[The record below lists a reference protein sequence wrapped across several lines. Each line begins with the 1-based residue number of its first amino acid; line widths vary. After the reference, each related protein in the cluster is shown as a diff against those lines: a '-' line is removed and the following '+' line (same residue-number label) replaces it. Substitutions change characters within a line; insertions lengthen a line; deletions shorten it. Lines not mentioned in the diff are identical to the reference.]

1 MPLDKRK
8 WRLIWPLQ
16 QSIAREGLITLL
28 LLVGLILAGATI
40 GIQTVL
46 LGLVFG
52 LPSGFLLMRF
62 IARRT
67 EPLTAAH
74 RTHEPVLAALDSA
87 IRTARRRVS
96 TTACIVMQIDDFNIL
111 SDRFN
116 ECAPDEVTR
125 HTMSRLKK
133 ILRHGDQIFE
143 IDEGSF
149 CIVLRPSKRLT
160 QSAAM
165 RLCDRL
171 RATLE
176 EPFALG
182 SSTICLTACV
192 GHCLDSQQ
200 VQSTG
205 RALLNAANLALD
217 EARRL
222 GPSSCRGYAPDM
234 KHLGACPT
242 IAGDDLTRALERG
255 EFQPWFQP
263 QISTDTGALSGVEA
277 LARWHHPK
285 RGILGPSEFLPLMEQ
300 TGRLETLGREML
312 RQSLEVLDRW
322 DKDGLLVPRVG
333 LNLTPSELR
342 YPAIADHIAWE
353 LDRHGV
359 APDRLAIEVLEN
371 VVVQSADDTVVHN
384 INALAKLGCLI
395 DLDDFGTGHASLSS
409 LRGLA
414 VGRLKIDRSFVTGI
428 DTNRDQQ
435 RMVSA
440 ILSMS
445 ERLGLDTLAEGVET
459 AGEHAM
465 LAQLGC
471 GFVQGFGIGHPMP
484 PEQMP
489 VWIAQHNLRIAQ
501 VPSITHNTG

>member
-1 MPLDKRK
+1 MPLEKHK
-8 WRLIWPLQ
+8 WRFAWATQP
-16 QSIAREGLITLL
+16 SFAREGVITLL
-28 LLVGLILAGATI
+28 LLAGLALASITVGA
-40 GIQTVL
+40 QTVL

-52 LPSGFLLMRF
+52 LPAGFLVVRL
-62 IARRT
+62 IAERT
-67 EPLTAAH
+67 RLSTPDANT
-74 RTHEPVLAALDSA
+74 REPVLTALDSA
-87 IRTARRRVS
+87 IRTARRRS
-96 TTACIVMQIDDFNIL
+96 SQTACIILQIDDFDGL
-111 SDRFN
+111 SDRFGQS
-116 ECAPDEVTR
+116 APDDTAR
-125 HTMSRLKK
+125 HTVSRLKN

-143 IDEGSF
+143 MHLGKF

-160 QSAAM
+160 QGATM

-176 EPFALG
+176 EPFSLG
-182 SSTICLTACV
+182 SSTVCLTACV
-192 GHCLDSQQ
+192 GHCLDSQMA
-200 VQSTG
+200 QSTG
-205 RALLNAANLALD
+205 RALITAADLALD
-217 EARRL
+217 EARRH

-234 KHLGACPT
+234 KRLGACPS
-242 IAGDDLTRALERG
+242 IAGDDLAHGLERG
-255 EFQPWFQP
+255 EFRPWFQP
-263 QISTDTGALSGVEA
+263 QVSTDTGALSGVEA
-277 LARWHHPK
+277 LARWNHPT
-285 RGILGPSEFLPLMEQ
+285 RGILGPSEFLPQMEQ

-312 RQSLEVLDRW
+312 RQSLEALKQW
-322 DKDGLLVPRVG
+322 DKDGLAVPRIG

-342 YPAIADHIAWE
+342 HPTIADHIAWE
-353 LDRHGV
+353 LDRHTV
-359 APDRLAIEVLEN
+359 SPDRLAIEVLEN

-428 DTNRDQQ
+428 DTSRDQQ

-445 ERLGLDTLAEGVET
+445 ERLALETLAEGVET

-471 GFVQGFGIGHPMP
+471 GFVQGFGIGRPMP
-484 PEQMP
+484 SDRIPL
-489 VWIAQHNLRIAQ
+489 WIARHNDRLAQIPGIA
-501 VPSITHNTG
+501 HGTG